1 MDPQVTVVLCLAGGA
16 AVALA
21 SGRLPPDVVGLALI
35 VLLVAAGIL
44 TPAEAFRGF
53 GSETVMLI
61 LGLLIVTAAMTR
73 TGVVEVLGG
82 AMLRFTG
89 RSPFRILVVVVLTAA
104 TLSTFMSNTAATAF
118 LVPVVLGLARRARTP
133 VRPLLLPLAFASIV
147 SSSVL
152 LIGTSTNLVV
162 SGLLEQAGEAP
173 LGMFELTPLGLPIAV
188 VGVVYLL
195 VVGRLFL
202 QAAPDDLLPGPGDL
216 RAFLS
221 EILLPADSDLVGRSL
236 GELGLGEQLDI
247 QVLRVLRR
255 GAPPIAPRADL
266 VLHAG
271 DVLLVEARPE
281 ELLKVKRT
289 AGIEIRADHELAD
302 PTLPTEALGIVEAI
316 LLPRSPLVGT
326 TLKEARFRQ
335 RYGVQVLGVSRQGT
349 LTTQKLSGLSLQVG
363 DILILQ
369 GAHADI
375 AGLVE
380 AGHLRVLKALEDL
393 TRQPSGAGYTVAL
406 FALALGLGASGI
418 APLSVTVLGAAVL
431 VFAAGRLRPS
441 DVYRDIEWSAVILIG
456 SMLALGVALE
466 KSGAAAVLA
475 GVLVDALGAYGS
487 VALSGAF
494 FATAVVL
501 TQIMSNQ
508 AAAVLLVP
516 IALEVA
522 VRLGVPGRPFAAVIA
537 VAASCSYLTP
547 LEPAC
552 LLVYGPGG
560 YRFSDFPRYGAV
572 LTLLIGAL
580 AVGLAPAAFAP

>member
-1 MDPQVTVVLCLAGGA
+1 
-16 AVALA
+16 
-21 SGRLPPDVVGLALI
+21 
-35 VLLVAAGIL
+35 
-44 TPAEAFRGF
+44 
-53 GSETVMLI
+53 
-61 LGLLIVTAAMTR
+61 
-73 TGVVEVLGG
+73 
-82 AMLRFTG
+82 
-89 RSPFRILVVVVLTAA
+89 
-104 TLSTFMSNTAATAF
+104 
-118 LVPVVLGLARRARTP
+118 
-133 VRPLLLPLAFASIV
+133 
-147 SSSVL
+147 
-152 LIGTSTNLVV
+152 
-162 SGLLEQAGEAP
+162 
-173 LGMFELTPLGLPIAV
+173 
-188 VGVVYLL
+188 
-195 VVGRLFL
+195 
-202 QAAPDDLLPGPGDL
+202 
-216 RAFLS
+216 
-221 EILLPADSDLVGRSL
+221 
-236 GELGLGEQLDI
+236 
-247 QVLRVLRR
+247 
-255 GAPPIAPRADL
+255 
-266 VLHAG
+266 
-271 DVLLVEARPE
+271 
-281 ELLKVKRT
+281 
-289 AGIEIRADHELAD
+289 
-302 PTLPTEALGIVEAI
+302 
-316 LLPRSPLVGT
+316 
-326 TLKEARFRQ
+326 
-335 RYGVQVLGVSRQGT
+335 
-349 LTTQKLSGLSLQVG
+349 VG

-494 FATAVVL
+494 FATAVLL
-501 TQIMSNQ
+501 TQTMSNQ